1 VSSRFLAEQAFSA
14 AASFDISASTSF
26 PFGSPHGIGTAVAN
40 SSVPMIRVFSPT
52 HFTAAHR
59 GSLEPIRFLAVRTR
73 LGKAEQTRY
82 FNANRV
88 RIERAASKKFDKRYF
103 EADGTVMVK
112 AEDL

>member
-1 VSSRFLAEQAFSA
+1 MCRHPYGTREASGGPQA
-14 AASFDISASTSF
+14 
-26 PFGSPHGIGTAVAN
+26 
-40 SSVPMIRVFSPT
+40 
-52 HFTAAHR
+52 
-59 GSLEPIRFLAVRTR
+59 R
-73 LGKAEQTRY
+73 LGKAEQIRY

>member
-1 VSSRFLAEQAFSA
+1 MCHLTLMA
-14 AASFDISASTSF
+14 
-26 PFGSPHGIGTAVAN
+26 
-40 SSVPMIRVFSPT
+40 
-52 HFTAAHR
+52 
-59 GSLEPIRFLAVRTR
+59 LEKLRAGLK
-73 LGKAEQTRY
+73 LGKAEQIRY